1 MQTHVLHVFSY
12 TTANPVLVATQQVF
26 REGSGDGL
34 AEFAAEAGQVQ
45 HMERGFRSGESSE
58 GGGLGDSRQVQQ
70 GSGEGSVEVFG
81 EGQGGF
87 VEPGQ
92 VQRGSGKASGRA
104 QE

>member
-34 AEFAAEAGQVQ
+34 AKFAAGPGQVQ
-45 HMERGFRSGESSE
+45 HAERGFRSGESSE
-58 GGGLGDSRQVQQ
+58 GGGLGDSRHVQQ
-70 GSGEGSVEVFG
+70 GSGEGSIEGFG
-81 EGQGGF
+81 EGQEGF

-92 VQRGSGKASGRA
+92 VQRGPGKASGRL